1 VVADLTRVDSAAL
14 QPLDEAASFL
24 EDLEGGSDLE
34 RAAAAVLRSRP
45 APTRRAYGKDWRAFR
60 AWCRRRQVSSLPAD
74 PQTIADYLD
83 EHAGVLAVSTLKR
96 RLTAI
101 SQIHKAAGRASP
113 TLTLQARMAWR
124 LLLDAYGD
132 RPVRQVDPAHTSVV
146 QALVGTCDSS
156 LLGRRDRALLLL
168 GFAGFL
174 GPSTLTSLDL
184 ADLTEVEEGI
194 ELLLRKPR
202 PGRPAGVLRPIP
214 RGQHASTC
222 PVRAVRAW
230 VAAAGLVDGP
240 LFRSVDRYGNVG
252 HGRLADS
259 TVARIIKRAA
269 AQAGLDPAAFS
280 GFSLR
285 AGLATAAAAA
295 GVPAE
300 VIMRQGGWTTYD
312 AVRPHLRR
320 GAAELWDYVAAAQ
333 VGL

>member
-1 VVADLTRVDSAAL
+1 VGDLVRADAAAL
-14 QPLDEAASFL
+14 QPLDELPSFL

-34 RAAAAVLRSRP
+34 RVAAAVLRSRP
-45 APTRRAYGKDWRAFR
+45 TPTRRAYAKDWRAFR
-60 AWCRRRQVSSLPAD
+60 AWCQHRQLNWLPAD
-74 PQTIADYLD
+74 PQTVAAYLD
-83 EHAGVLAVSTLKR
+83 EHAGVRAVSTLKR

-101 SQIHKAAGRASP
+101 SQIHKAAGRSSP
-113 TLTLQARMAWR
+113 TLTLHVRMVWR
-124 LLLDAYGD
+124 LVLEAYGD

-174 GPSTLTSLDL
+174 GPSTLTSLDV
-184 ADLTEVEEGI
+184 ADVTEVEQGI

-214 RGQHASTC
+214 RGQHDQTC

-230 VAAAGLVDGP
+230 VAAAGLTEGP
-240 LFRSVDRYGNVG
+240 LFRMVDRHGNVG
-252 HGRLADS
+252 QGRLAES

-269 AQAGLDPAAFS
+269 AQADLDPAAFS

-295 GVPAE
+295 GVPAD

-320 GAAELWDYVAAAQ
+320 GAAELWEYVAAAQ